1 MNKLFLTGTLCL
13 FGVST
18 FAANGL
24 VISMKTTHGG
34 TTSTSQ
40 IQLDADHMRTEMSG
54 RGGSQSTVVFDGVKQ
69 TMYLIDDSKKTYSE
83 ITKDDLD
90 RLAAQM
96 AQMQSQMQGMMANM
110 PPAQR
115 AQMEAQMQAMMRGRG
130 MPGMG
135 APAAKPTYKKTGTDT
150 VGKWTCDK
158 YEGYE
163 GDRKTSEVCTVDP
176 KALGLAESDFAVSK
190 QFSKFFST
198 IMPQQSSQIFS
209 IGSLEDRGFVGVP
222 VRSINYGADGS
233 VTGTFEM
240 TDLSHQNIPDSTFAP
255 PSGYTKQDMPFGRG
269 RRGGS

>member
-1 MNKLFLTGTLCL
+1 MLAMNKLFLTGTLCL

-24 VISMKTTHGG
+24 VISMKTTHGEA
-34 TTSTSQ
+34 TATSQ
-40 IQLDADHMRTEMSG
+40 IQLDANHMRAEMAG
-54 RGGSQSTVVFDGVKQ
+54 RGGGQGTVVFDGVKQ
-69 TMYLIDDSKKTYSE
+69 TMYIIDDSKKTYSE

-96 AQMQSQMQGMMANM
+96 AQMQSQMQGAMANM

-115 AQMEAQMQAMMRGRG
+115 AQMEAMMRGRG

-135 APAAKPTYKKTGTDT
+135 ASAAKPTYKKTGTDT

-163 GDRKTSEVCTVDP
+163 GTRKTSEVCTVDP

-190 QFSKFFST
+190 QFAKFFST
-198 IMPQQSSQIFS
+198 LMPQASSQIFS

-222 VRSINYGADGS
+222 VRTINYAADGS
-233 VTGTFEM
+233 VSGTSEL
-240 TDLSHQNIPDSTFAP
+240 TDISHQNIPDSAFAP
-255 PSGYTKQDMPFGRG
+255 PSGYQKQDMPFGRG
-269 RRGGS
+269 RGGF